1 MQVFVNYWPLIV
13 VVLALLVI
21 CNSVI
26 YRFSKMDTEEQ
37 IKNIKEWL
45 KYAVIIA
52 EKEFGSKTGQLKLRY
67 VYNLF
72 IEKFPDMKDIVSFEE
87 FRVWVDGALL
97 WMNKQL
103 ETNRNIKAIILK

>member
-87 FRVWVDGALL
+87 FSRWVDGALL